1 MTTQIG
7 PPRTPE
13 APGAADDPLP
23 TTFTERHLVAA
34 TILLVAFLVV
44 VGVLSGSFIGRLV
57 AFLVATALGQ
67 VNSGG

>member
-23 TTFTERHLVAA
+23 TTFTERHRIAA
-34 TILLVAFLVV
+34 TTLVVTLLVVL
-44 VGVLSGSFIGRLV
+44 GVLSGSFVGRLLAV
-57 AFLVATALGQ
+57 LVSTALGQ
-67 VNSGG
+67 LNPGG